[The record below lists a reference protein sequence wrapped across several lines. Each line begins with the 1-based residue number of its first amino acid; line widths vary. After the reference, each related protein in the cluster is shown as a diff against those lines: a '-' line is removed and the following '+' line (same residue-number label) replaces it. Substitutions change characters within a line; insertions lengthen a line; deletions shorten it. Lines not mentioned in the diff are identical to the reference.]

1 MKKMLSFTLNNNPVQ
16 VAVNP
21 ESTLLEVLRDELDL
35 TSPKCGC
42 NHGDC
47 GACTVL
53 VDGIGMK
60 SCLILGLTVEGRSI
74 TTLDGVTPA
83 NGLHPLQ
90 KAMHELGA
98 PQCGYCT
105 PGMVMASLSLLKKNP
120 TPNRE
125 EIKDALSGNI
135 CRCASYEKYIDA
147 VLAAS
152 QGKYGEFPERKE

>member
-1 MKKMLSFTLNNNPVQ
+1 MKQMLSFTLNNLPVQ
-16 VAVNP
+16 VAVYP
-21 ESTLLEVLRDELDL
+21 ESTLLEVLRDDLNL

-53 VDGIGMK
+53 LNGIGVK
-60 SCLILGLTVEGRSI
+60 SCLVLGLTIQGKEVV
-74 TTLDGVTPA
+74 TLDGITPA
-83 NGLHPLQ
+83 DGLHPVQ

-105 PGMVMASLSLLKKNP
+105 PGMVMAAVALLEKNATP
-120 TPNRE
+120 TRE

-135 CRCASYEKYIDA
+135 CRCASYEKYIEA

-152 QGKYGEFPERKE
+152 QGKYGEMPERIF